1 MIGLAGRVEKGNW
14 PSRSRRL
21 RAGVF
26 STIIVASALLLLLL
40 AGVLWLW
47 ESDFLLFSRTNYQ
60 RVQLANIQSTFTLYR
75 TDPSILERL
84 DVDSTYQL
92 YDSLPGSR
100 MKITR
105 QQWGLYEAVSVAS
118 IDGRIHS
125 TQLMAA
131 SRPGIDY
138 GTFWYRD
145 NNGSLT
151 LSGRTNLHGKVY
163 LPRNGV
169 IYGQMQSV
177 FFHGEK
183 LNPADIKRS
192 ETEIPVPSSRSVD
205 IIRALFELQGEELKA
220 DSLRVE
226 FYATPPFVGSL
237 GSDTLS
243 GCSFSGHVIIRGDKL
258 HFDASYRLTDIIV
271 VARSVS
277 VGDGFRGRLQVFAS
291 DTVVI
296 GKRVEMHF
304 PSGVYCER
312 YAELG
317 DDSVLEGYM
326 VVDCSDKPDVKNP
339 NMRKSRSSRL
349 RGLLYVNGIA
359 MLQGIVTG
367 AAVFSESVYYSSRG
381 YYRHMLYDASV
392 LDSPD
397 IGYPLWLETPP
408 QRKEAVWVQ

>member
-1 MIGLAGRVEKGNW
+1 MTKGGR
-14 PSRSRRL
+14 L
-21 RAGVF
+21 HAGVL
-26 STIIVASALLLLLL
+26 STVVVASALLLLLL

-60 RVQLANIQSTFTLYR
+60 RIQLANIQSAFTLYR

-84 DVDSTYQL
+84 DADSTYLL

-105 QQWGLYEAVSVAS
+105 RPWGLYEAVNVAS
-118 IDGRIHS
+118 ADGRIHS
-125 TQLMAA
+125 TRLMAA
-131 SRPGIDY
+131 ARPGTDC

-151 LSGRTNLHGKVY
+151 VSGRTNLHGEVY
-163 LPRNGV
+163 LPYNGL

-177 FFHGEK
+177 FFNGEK
-183 LNPADIKRS
+183 LNPADIRRS
-192 ETEIPVPSSRSVD
+192 KAEIPAPSSEAAD
-205 IIRALFELQGEELKA
+205 IVRGLFELQGEELKV
-220 DSLRVE
+220 DSLHIG

-237 GSDTLS
+237 GSGTLS
-243 GCSFSGHVIIRGDKL
+243 GCSFSGNMIIRGDKL
-258 HFDASYRLTDIIV
+258 HFDASCRLTDIIV

-277 VGDGFRGRLQVFAS
+277 VGDGFRGRMQVFAS
-291 DTVVI
+291 DTVVV
-296 GKRVEMHF
+296 GKKVEMQF
-304 PSGVYCER
+304 PSGVYCGR

-317 DDSVLEGYM
+317 DDSILEGYLI
-326 VVDCSDKPDVKNP
+326 VDCPDKPDVKKP
-339 NMRKSRSSRL
+339 NMRKSRTSRL

-367 AAVFSESVYYSSRG
+367 AVVISESVYYSSQG

-397 IGYPLWLETPP
+397 ICYPLWLETPP
-408 QRKEAVWVQ
+408 QRKEGVWVQ